1 MSHAALNLD
10 FSPRRPPWGDY
21 ALLSAALV
29 VVMAVV
35 LLGVQARADAQ
46 SAAARLQQRSARDLR
61 AEQGAALAERQSRLP
76 AEVKRSLATPWS
88 ALLSDLESQ
97 AARSGGDVALL
108 RIEPDR
114 ANASLLLVAE
124 ARTLPAALKYVQQ
137 LQRLPSLSR
146 AVLQSHEVLQ
156 EDPQR
161 PVRVQIVASWRQG
174 A

>member
-1 MSHAALNLD
+1 MRHAILNLD
-10 FSPRRPPWGDY
+10 FSPRRPPWGEY

-29 VVMAVV
+29 AVLAVV
-35 LLGVQARADAQ
+35 LLGVQVRAEVH
-46 SAAARLQQRSARDLR
+46 SAAARLQQRSASNLR
-61 AEQGAALAERQSRLP
+61 AEQGAALAGSRSRLP

-97 AARSGGDVALL
+97 AARSNGDVALL

-114 ANASLLLVAE
+114 AQASLLLEAE
-124 ARTLPAALKYVQQ
+124 ARTLPAALEYVKQ

-161 PVRVQIVASWRQG
+161 PVRVQIVANWSQG